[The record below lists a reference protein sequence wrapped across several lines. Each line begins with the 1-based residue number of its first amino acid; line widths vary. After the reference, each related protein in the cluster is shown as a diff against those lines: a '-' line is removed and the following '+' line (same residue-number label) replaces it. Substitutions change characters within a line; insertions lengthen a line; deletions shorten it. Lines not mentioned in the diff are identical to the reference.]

1 MRIAMITLALALAA
15 CQSSDVSREV
25 GARCDVAAD
34 CDERCLGPSTDW
46 PGGFCSITCDSD
58 GDCPT
63 DAACIDEAGGGIC
76 AFTCLSDPQC
86 SFLISG
92 YTCHERDAHGGTPGK
107 VMVCR
112 G

>member
-15 CQSSDVSREV
+15 CQSSDVSRDL
-25 GARCDVAAD
+25 GARCDVAAE
-34 CDERCLGPSTDW
+34 CNERCLGPSMEW
-46 PGGFCSITCDSD
+46 PGGFCSTTCDTD
-58 GDCPT
+58 DDCPL
-63 DAACIDEAGGGIC
+63 DAACIDEAGGGVC

-86 SFLISG
+86 SFLIG
-92 YTCHERDAHGGTPGK
+92 AYTCHERDTHGATGK